1 MKNKDDIL
9 KKYSIKCNIILS
21 VIFSILL
28 NVTIYII
35 SLIIKNHI
43 FLNTYNWISFKYFLI
58 NFNNNSFTIYNTVI
72 VSFIAL
78 YATVMAISSN
88 LSQEFPFEIALKY
101 IIKSNASLFYSFS
114 IISNIVLV
122 YIIPKNLLQVIFILG
137 SIFLFIVYTVIYLF
151 IFFNKFKIEKY
162 IVYFI
167 SPKIEEFNDVRN
179 CCKKCNIDG
188 IKIVE
193 DKETVFISKASYEE
207 ISKENFNKVKEYE
220 IWFKRGL
227 LKVDNWDFLKKIEN
241 KFWIQLKKYD
251 LENYLFPNKA
261 IIKIV
266 INNENKKDEEFVAI
280 DKILHNNIKY
290 EFLNLD
296 EFESVYEKLKR
307 INQEERFIS
316 FSKKI
321 IDNYFNNIYDKNL
334 FYSIFSEYFEK
345 NSIDEIG
352 DPLEY
357 EFDIVITQFYLQ
369 QNEYYSSPKI
379 ISNIQKK
386 LMKIIYKAFKYKNKK
401 VCMNSGL
408 YIKELTGYKYKDTFA
423 KSNDKEWINEYN
435 YLMQICLKNF
445 ITVIKLIIDSDFE
458 NEFKIKCLKD
468 NINTYLDFFD
478 LEFSSNYNYYNLDNK
493 KINGFKKAILEY
505 LNKIYKINLFKTL
518 FLILYKIQE
527 LDLDKSFFNIAID
540 LYKLKKLKDNFNK
553 YLVYE
558 SNEYEELKDEF
569 DVYIFDE
576 IRDSSVWIGEN
587 NVDLIH
593 FLFILLFNG
602 YLNDVNKE
610 ININIFSREYFSD
623 NLLINEL
630 NNFTEG
636 YARKFFDFE
645 STDFEN
651 FKEKFE
657 ENIQNKIETTVSE
670 LNDYLSTPLENEEK
684 FDFKKLEKC
693 INEEFDLKEK
703 RNKELLEY
711 EYIGEI
717 GNENNFEEKIIYNM
731 NFEKEWFL
739 EPFFKNKEIFFI
751 SDYFLGKKIGME
763 KYKEIINFIIDK
775 VENESQNDAIRINE
789 DNFVEKIDEFTN
801 ENYKY
806 ILFSSIRLF
815 NFLYITYPENIKS
828 GTPLYYNFEINN
840 KSILV
845 IINICNDKNVLY
857 SKDSFS
863 LHQHLYTDDKPI
875 EFMYSEISDNDV
887 NKKVGKT
894 NQEIPPEYYKMFLK
908 IKVQENYEI
917 ICNDLKNTWLLELI
931 FD

>member
-101 IIKSNASLFYSFS
+101 IIKSNASLLYSFS
-114 IISNIVLV
+114 IISNMILV
-122 YIIPKNLLQVIFILG
+122 YVIPKNLLQVIFILG

-179 CCKKCNIDG
+179 CCKKCNVDG

-207 ISKENFNKVKEYE
+207 ISKENCNKVKKNE

-227 LKVDNWDFLKKIEN
+227 LKVDNWDFLKDIKNE
-241 KFWIQLKKYD
+241 FWIQLKKYD

-261 IIKIV
+261 TIKIV
-266 INNENKKDEEFVAI
+266 INNENKKDEEFAAI

-321 IDNYFNNIYDKNL
+321 IDNYFDNVYDKNL
-334 FYSIFSEYFEK
+334 FYSFFSEYFEK
-345 NSIDEIG
+345 NSIDKIG

-357 EFDIVITQFYLQ
+357 EFDRVITQFYLQ

-408 YIKELTGYKYKDTFA
+408 YIKELTGYNYKNKFE
-423 KSNDKEWINEYN
+423 KSLDINWINEYN
-435 YLMQICLKNF
+435 YLMQICLGNF
-445 ITVIKLIIDSDFE
+445 MNVLINIVHSDFE
-458 NEFKIKCLKD
+458 SEFKIKCLKD
-468 NINTYLDFFD
+468 TIKTYIDFFD
-478 LEFSSNYNYYNLDNK
+478 FEFSSNYNYYTNDAD
-493 KINGFKKAILEY
+493 INNYKKAILEN
-505 LNKIYKINLFKTL
+505 LSRIYKINLFKTL

-527 LDLDKSFFNIAID
+527 SDLDKSFFHIAVD
-540 LYKLKKLKDNFNK
+540 LYKLKELKDNFNK
-553 YLVYE
+553 YLYYE
-558 SNEYEELKDEF
+558 CEEYKEIKSLF
-569 DVYIFDE
+569 NMYMFDE
-576 IRDSSVWIGEN
+576 IRDSSVWTGEN
-587 NVDLIH
+587 NVDLIR
-593 FLFILLFNG
+593 FLFILLFND

-610 ININIFSREYFSD
+610 ININIFSKEYFSKD
-623 NLLINEL
+623 LLIDES
-630 NNFTEG
+630 NNFTEE

-657 ENIQNKIETTVSE
+657 ENIQNKIEATKRE
-670 LNDYLSTPLENEEK
+670 LNDYLSTSLENEEK

-711 EYIGEI
+711 EYINEI

-739 EPFFKNKEIFFI
+739 EPFFKNKKIFFS
-751 SDYFLGKKIGME
+751 SDYFLDKEIGME
-763 KYKEIINFIIDK
+763 KLRKIINFIIDK
-775 VENESQNDAIRINE
+775 VENESENDAVRINE
-789 DNFVEKIDEFTN
+789 DNFVGKIDEFTN

-806 ILFSSIRLF
+806 ILFSSIRLL
-815 NFLYITYPENIKS
+815 NFLYITYPENIKF

-863 LHQHLYTDDKPI
+863 LHQHLYTDEKPI

-887 NKKVGKT
+887 NKKAGKT
-894 NQEIPPEYYKMFLK
+894 NQEIPPDQYTKYLK
-908 IKVQENYEI
+908 IKVKENYEI